1 MDEDRNRGTRNTVLV
16 LLAVLIMVM
25 ILVVC
30 LMISQDEPEDAGA
43 PAVPDAPM
51 FSEVKATL
59 FLEPRTQQADK
70 GGNLS
75 PIDKVLEKW
84 DDSLVTLAILNELRE
99 TLVLLDGKDA
109 EISLLRSQVEDL
121 SGSNDALMEIIDA
134 CMSFMQGLSAM
145 GGF

>member
-43 PAVPDAPM
+43 TAVPDAPM